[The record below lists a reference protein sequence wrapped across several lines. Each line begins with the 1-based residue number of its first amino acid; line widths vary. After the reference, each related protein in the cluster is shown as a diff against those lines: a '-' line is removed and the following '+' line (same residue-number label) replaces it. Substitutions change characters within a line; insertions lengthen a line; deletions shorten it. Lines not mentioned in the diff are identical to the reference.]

1 MVLTASFV
9 RKHLVTVLTAKLMFV
24 YFLFMSHECTDY
36 RETMV
41 TLQAAKKLVA
51 RPVVFMILKV

>member
-9 RKHLVTVLTAKLMFV
+9 RKHLVTVLTAKLMFM
-24 YFLFMSHECTDY
+24 YFLFMPQKCTDY